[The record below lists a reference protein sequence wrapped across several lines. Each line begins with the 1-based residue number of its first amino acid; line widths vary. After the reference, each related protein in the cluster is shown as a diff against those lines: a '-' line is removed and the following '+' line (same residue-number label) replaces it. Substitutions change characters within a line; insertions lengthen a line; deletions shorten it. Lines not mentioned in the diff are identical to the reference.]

1 MRLVLFR
8 KINKEESVGA
18 DLFVFMQGKARTI
31 HQQYAKRSYTRK
43 FQSISWNSTTQTC
56 KKQHVGV
63 FHTVAQGFAPS
74 SERVTVNEDRRDA
87 AFIHYKIKHCSNMA
101 SFMNFRAF
109 FLLALFAVDQVRLF
123 ISAKAFFQ
131 TWPF

>member
-1 MRLVLFR
+1 MQNAPTR
-8 KINKEESVGA
+8 ES
-18 DLFVFMQGKARTI
+18 FKAFHGHLLR
-31 HQQYAKRSYTRK
+31 RRV
-43 FQSISWNSTTQTC
+43 

-87 AFIHYKIKHCSNMA
+87 AFIHYKIKHCSNMS

-109 FLLALFAVDQVRLF
+109 FLLALLLSTKFVCLSVQKRFFKLGRSEARVFAIFDARKSLKERQMNVNMIKKL
-123 ISAKAFFQ
+123 
-131 TWPF
+131 